1 MQNHLP
7 TKKGRRKQRKR
18 KNGEGNKHNNLSEMI
33 FNKKK
38 PLRFFRYVCSYI
50 VTFLLTNYYCF
61 SNFPSK
67 ILPLCLYQCYVSH
80 LHFLNYFLL
89 LYYFSSCIF
98 CDKNWVHIGDEVG
111 CVLNATL
118 HKKCSFPLRISAE
131 KCGFGLIY
139 RRNP

>member
-1 MQNHLP
+1 MEKMAKETSIIIWVKWFL
-7 TKKGRRKQRKR
+7 
-18 KNGEGNKHNNLSEMI
+18 I
-33 FNKKK
+33 KKK

-50 VTFLLTNYYCF
+50 VTFLFTNYYRF

-67 ILPLCLYQCYVSH
+67 ILPLFLYQCYLSH

-118 HKKCSFPLRISAE
+118 HKKCSFPLRISSVNMTKSAE
-131 KCGFGLIY
+131 KCEFGLIY

>member
-1 MQNHLP
+1 M
-7 TKKGRRKQRKR
+7 RRKQRKG

-38 PLRFFRYVCSYI
+38 IPLRFFRYVCSYI
-50 VTFLLTNYYCF
+50 ATFLFTNYYCF

-67 ILPLCLYQCYVSH
+67 ILALFLDQCYLSH
-80 LHFLNYFLL
+80 LHFLDYFLL

-118 HKKCSFPLRISAE
+118 HKKCSFPLRISSVNMTKSAE